1 MGCEMASTVSAP
13 FVSHRCTLV
22 GCDEEVILRFL
33 VAIGLIICCILVF
46 TLFALLLY
54 FLNHLVFRISA
65 IEYRC
70 FTFLFS
76 ILVTNERHR
85 LSIFD
90 QRPFS

>member
-33 VAIGLIICCILVF
+33 VAIGLMICCALAVS
-46 TLFALLLY
+46 LFALLLY
-54 FLNHLVFRISA
+54 FLNHLVFRISE

-70 FTFLFS
+70 LTLRFN

-85 LSIFD
+85 LSILD
-90 QRPFS
+90 HRPFS